1 MSRTKGNR
9 YLSGT
14 HARIF
19 FNGLL
24 IATATK
30 IDLKITPQRED
41 VQVGM
46 DIDTKITGL
55 KGEGTLSVTR
65 TTSIFKEVLE
75 KILEGKDV
83 RGTIVTE
90 LKDPDATGGQVERYQ
105 LNNVA
110 LNEFPIA
117 YEMGAVVKSE
127 FSFGFTPGDM
137 IILETID

>member
-1 MSRTKGNR
+1 
-9 YLSGT
+9 
-14 HARIF
+14 
-19 FNGLL
+19 
-24 IATATK
+24 
-30 IDLKITPQRED
+30 
-41 VQVGM
+41 M

-55 KGEGTLSVTR
+55 KGEGTLSITR
-65 TTSIFKEVLE
+65 TTSVFKEVLE

-90 LKDPDATGGQVERYQ
+90 LKDPDAIGGQVERYQ

-127 FSFGFTPGDM
+127 FSFGFTPSDM